1 MAGRVGAKAE
11 PKGTMSLKNFSPA
24 LCAGCLDRYYSSECD
39 EPVAFLIALNPDVLA
54 LWISSKGHVGV
65 LVPVALA
72 PASGVVC
79 LYCGRTA
86 TARLTTS

>member
-1 MAGRVGAKAE
+1 M
-11 PKGTMSLKNFSPA
+11 TLKNFSPA

-39 EPVAFLIALNPDVLA
+39 EQVAFLIALNPDVLT
-54 LWISSKGHVGV
+54 LWISSNGHVGV

-86 TARLTTS
+86 TARLTTP

>member
-1 MAGRVGAKAE
+1 
-11 PKGTMSLKNFSPA
+11 MSQSNFSPA

-39 EPVAFLIALNPDVLA
+39 EQVAFLIALNPDVLA
-54 LWISSKGHVGV
+54 LWISSKGHVEV

-79 LYCGRTA
+79 RYCERTA
-86 TARLTTS
+86 TARLTTP